1 MTKYENQYNANINNV
16 RDPLNEAFDSAISN
30 VAAIY
35 GIKAEFLTLLN
46 GISDPLATYN
56 AEILLYV
63 QSLGNYFLFRRLFR
77 E

>member
-1 MTKYENQYNANINNV
+1 MTKYQNKYNANINNV

-30 VAAIY
+30 VAAIDA
-35 GIKAEFLTLLN
+35 IKAEFLTLLN
-46 GISDPLATYN
+46 VISEPLATYN

>member
-1 MTKYENQYNANINNV
+1 V

-30 VAAIY
+30 VAAID

-63 QSLGNYFLFRRLFR
+63 
-77 E
+77 

>member
-16 RDPLNEAFDSAISN
+16 RDPLNEAFDTTVTN
-30 VAAIY
+30 VAEIQ
-35 GIKAEFLTLLN
+35 GIKDEFLTLLN